1 MLLCKQT
8 CIHTAQLSRMQV
20 LHHARASHCIEYMST
35 RSTVQ
40 LACLRSLVAPY
51 CYLTQRYYYQS
62 HDQRTHIAQ
71 TVADGIEAARK
82 LCGGHGYSHA
92 AGLADAS
99 ANYLALPT
107 LEGTQQ
113 VLEPQTTRYL
123 LRCLAAARKSGGT
136 APLPPGV
143 QYLQEYNSISDN
155 GSGASPIVASHPAE
169 TDLLDP
175 EVQLALFRRRA
186 LLCVLSA
193 EAAVSSSS
201 SSSGSGSSSAA
212 AAEALVQG
220 GVEVGRAARAHCQ
233 LHMLERFSS
242 AVTALEASA
251 KQQQVMHTQHCEGE
265 CLRCVVLGLQQGEF

>member
-1 MLLCKQT
+1 VIT
-8 CIHTAQLSRMQV
+8 
-20 LHHARASHCIEYMST
+20 HAR
-35 RSTVQ
+35 
-40 LACLRSLVAPY
+40 
-51 CYLTQRYYYQS
+51 
-62 HDQRTHIAQ
+62 THTAQ

-123 LRCLAAARKSGGT
+123 LRCLAAARKSNGT
-136 APLPPGV
+136 TPSPAGV
-143 QYLQEYNSISDN
+143 QYLQEYSSVNSSSN
-155 GSGASPIVASHPAE
+155 GAPIVASHPAE

-193 EAAVSSSS
+193 EAAVSTSSS
-201 SSSGSGSSSAA
+201 SSSGSGSSAAAAA
-212 AAEALVQG
+212 AAEALVQE

-233 LHMLERFSS
+233 VHMLERFST

-251 KQQQVMHTQHCEGE
+251 KQQQQQVMHT
-265 CLRCVVLGLQQGEF
+265 LVL

>member
-1 MLLCKQT
+1 MRLAYATVYNATATKLMIT
-8 CIHTAQLSRMQV
+8 HTL
-20 LHHARASHCIEYMST
+20 
-35 RSTVQ
+35 
-40 LACLRSLVAPY
+40 
-51 CYLTQRYYYQS
+51 
-62 HDQRTHIAQ
+62 Q

-143 QYLQEYNSISDN
+143 QYLLEYSSVNSTNSSSN
-155 GSGASPIVASHPAE
+155 GASPIVASHPAE

-193 EAAVSSSS
+193 EAAVKSSAS
-201 SSSGSGSSSAA
+201 SSSGSAGGTGSTAAA

-251 KQQQVMHTQHCEGE
+251 KQQQQVMCTLFSLE
-265 CLRCVVLGLQQGEF
+265 

>member
-1 MLLCKQT
+1 VFANATLLHLYSH
-8 CIHTAQLSRMQV
+8 HT
-20 LHHARASHCIEYMST
+20 HTHAR
-35 RSTVQ
+35 
-40 LACLRSLVAPY
+40 
-51 CYLTQRYYYQS
+51 
-62 HDQRTHIAQ
+62 THTAQ

-123 LRCLAAARKSGGT
+123 LRCLAAARKSNGT

-143 QYLQEYNSISDN
+143 QYLQEYSSLNTR
-155 GSGASPIVASHPAE
+155 SGASPIVASHPAE

-201 SSSGSGSSSAA
+201 SSGSSGSRSAAA

-251 KQQQVMHTQHCEGE
+251 KQQQVTPIQYCTAE
-265 CLRCVVLGLQQGEF
+265 CLRCVV